1 MYASSAH
8 EVLLVLAEIF
18 IDYLY
23 IAPNLW
29 IETWM
34 DGVILLSSLVCIK
47 YICSFTNL
55 ACRFLPFIFLQ
66 FLYCSYLCFLQST
79 LALDLFPP
87 TPSVFPATYLYLLPC
102 FLTYSSI
109 SHAQP
114 TSKLPGCWQATD
126 TNAPLDSSRY
136 TLPLRGLLSW
146 ALIWVS
152 YTQALVTVPLH
163 TLPL

>member
-1 MYASSAH
+1 MYACSAR
-8 EVLLVLAEIF
+8 EVLFVLAEIF

-47 YICSFTNL
+47 YACSFINL

-66 FLYCSYLCFLQST
+66 FLHCNYLCFLQST

-87 TPSVFPATYLYLLPC
+87 IPICIS
-102 FLTYSSI
+102 FLASWHTAASSMPN
-109 SHAQP
+109 P
-114 TSKLPGCWQATD
+114 TFKLPGCWQATD

-136 TLPLRGLLSW
+136 TLPLRGPLSW

-152 YTQALVTVPLH
+152 YIQALVTVPLH